1 MLTPFKLVMLGTGGV
16 GKSSVTLR
24 FTQNTFLDDYDP
36 TIEDSYRKMI
46 QVTGQPKA
54 DAETKRRRRMAKSRP
69 AVRSAPNLR
78 KKKRQMQQQ
87 QMATGK

>member
-1 MLTPFKLVMLGTGGV
+1 MLIPFKLVMLGTGGV

-24 FTQNTFLDDYDP
+24 FTQDTFLDDYDP

-46 QVTGQPKA
+46 QVVGQPKA
-54 DAETKRRRRMAKSRP
+54 DAEMKRQRRMAKSRP
-69 AVRSAPNLR
+69 VVRAAPDLR

-87 QMATGK
+87 QMVTGK